1 MYLNE
6 YQHEAMGFR
15 LESADE
21 AYALFG
27 LVGEVG
33 ELFSF
38 IAKTIRDEPQMTNG
52 EVQEFVK
59 KELGDILWFLSAVA
73 YDHGLQLD
81 DVAVANIQK
90 LRSRAERG
98 VIKGSGDER

>member
-1 MYLNE
+1 MHLND
-6 YQHEAMGFR
+6 YQHEALGFR

-38 IAKTIRDEPQMTNG
+38 IAKMIRDEPEITNG
-52 EVQEFVK
+52 EVQEYVK
-59 KELGDILWFLSAVA
+59 KELGDILWMLSAVA
-73 YDHGLQLD
+73 QDHGLQLED
-81 DVAVANIQK
+81 IAVANVQK

>member
-1 MYLNE
+1 MYIND
-6 YQHEAMGFR
+6 YQHEAMSFR

-33 ELFSF
+33 ELYGF
-38 IAKTIRDEPQMTNG
+38 IAKVIRDGAREDQ
-52 EVQEFVK
+52 QEYVK
-59 KELGDILWFLSAVA
+59 KELGDILWFLAA
-73 YDHGLQLD
+73 IAHDHGLQLD
-81 DVAVANIQK
+81 EIAMGNLEK

-98 VIKGSGDER
+98 VIQGSGDNR

>member
-1 MYLNE
+1 MYIND
-6 YQHEAMGFR
+6 YQHEAMSFR
-15 LESADE
+15 LKSADE

-33 ELFSF
+33 ELYSF
-38 IAKTIRDEPQMTNG
+38 IAKVIRDGAREDQ
-52 EVQEFVK
+52 QEYVK
-59 KELGDILWFLSAVA
+59 KELGDILWFLAAVA

-81 DVAVANIQK
+81 EIASTNLEK

-98 VIKGSGDER
+98 KIQGSGDNR